1 MLWAT
6 QTLFKSMK
14 KNIVFGKHVISE
26 QSPVFCIGEL
36 SCNHLQNHDLAL
48 KTIDAM
54 IASGVD
60 CIKMQTFSPDKITVD
75 CDKDDFV
82 IKGGT
87 LWDNRTLYSLYQEAY
102 TPWEWFKDIKE
113 SVEAKGVEFLSSV
126 NDIPAV
132 DFLERL
138 GVGAYK
144 IPSFEI
150 TDMQLI
156 DYIARTGKPFFIPTG
171 VATKKDIDLAVETCL
186 KAGND
191 KLVLMKCT
199 SEYPAVFE
207 DVNLRQMIQM
217 GKDYD
222 CLFGLSDHT
231 MGSLVATS
239 AVSLGARIV
248 EKHFILERSLG
259 GPDAAFS
266 MEPAEYKMMVDNI
279 RSVEKILGTSEYQMS
294 AKQEKSRVFMR
305 SLYVVKDVKKGEKVT
320 NDNVASVRPGY
331 GMHPKHLKDMLGKT
345 FNSNVEKGTRFSAD
359 LVE

>member
-1 MLWAT
+1 ML
-6 QTLFKSMK
+6 FNSMK
-14 KNIVFGKHVISE
+14 KEIKFGKHVISE

-48 KTIDAM
+48 RTIEAM
-54 IASGVD
+54 IESGVD

-75 CDKDDFV
+75 CDKDDFM

-113 SVEAKGVEFLSSV
+113 SVESRGVEFLSSV

-132 DFLERL
+132 DFLEEL
-138 GVGAYK
+138 GVSAYK

-150 TDMQLI
+150 TDVKLI

-171 VATKKDIDLAVETCL
+171 VATKEDIDLAVETCL

-191 KLVLMKCT
+191 KIVLMKCT

-207 DVNLRQMIQM
+207 DVNLRQMIKM

-222 CLFGLSDHT
+222 CMYGLSDHT
-231 MGSLVATS
+231 MGNIVATS

-248 EKHFILERSLG
+248 EKHFILDRNLG

-266 MEPAEYKMMVDNI
+266 MEPAEYKEMVGNI
-279 RSVEKILGTSEYQMS
+279 RSVEKILGSSEYQMS
-294 AKQEKSRVFMR
+294 AKQEKSRAFMR
-305 SLYVVKDVKKGEKVT
+305 SLYVVKDVRKGELVSEE
-320 NDNVASVRPGY
+320 NVASVRPGY
-331 GMHPKHLKDMLGKT
+331 GMHPKYLKEMIGRVFSSDV
-345 FNSNVEKGTRFSAD
+345 SKGTRFSTDILDAQ
-359 LVE
+359 

>member
-1 MLWAT
+1 
-6 QTLFKSMK
+6 MK
-14 KNIVFGKHVISE
+14 KTIKFGRHEISE
-26 QSPVFCIGEL
+26 QAPVFCIGEL

-48 KTIDAM
+48 QTIDAM

-60 CIKMQTFSPDKITVD
+60 CIKMQTFSPDKITID
-75 CDKDDFV
+75 CANDDFV

-102 TPWEWFKDIKE
+102 TPWEWFKDIKA

-132 DFLERL
+132 DFLEEL

-150 TDMQLI
+150 TDVQLI
-156 DYIARTGKPFFIPTG
+156 ERIAKTGKPFFIPTG
-171 VATKKDIDLAVETCL
+171 VATKADIDLAVETCI

-222 CLFGLSDHT
+222 CLYGLSDHT

-248 EKHFILERSLG
+248 EKHFILDRKLG
-259 GPDAAFS
+259 GPDSAFS
-266 MEPAEYKMMVDNI
+266 MEPAEYKEMVDNI
-279 RSVEKILGTSEYQMS
+279 RSVEKILGSSEYQMS

-305 SLYVVKDVKKGEKVT
+305 SLYVVKDVKKGEMVT
-320 NDNVASVRPGY
+320 EENVASVRPGY
-331 GMHPKHLKDMLGKT
+331 GMHPKHLREVLGRV
-345 FNSNVEKGTRFSAD
+345 FNADCQKGTRFSTD
-359 LVE
+359 ILE